1 MISALLLV
9 LAQPADEADQAA
21 ADAAVA
27 EASAAADAATLSDDE
42 CDDPQAQQQM
52 NYCAARDFAA
62 ADAALNEQWELTV
75 AAMKDRD
82 TMIDRANDRRPGS
95 YEILLEGQRA
105 WLKYRDAQCQ
115 NEGYYARGGSL
126 EPLLVAQCRTYLTEL
141 RTQQLRDLAVEP
153 DL

>member
-1 MISALLLV
+1 MIA
-9 LAQPADEADQAA
+9 
-21 ADAAVA
+21 
-27 EASAAADAATLSDDE
+27 AATLLLIAQAGATEAVDE
-42 CDDPQAQQQM
+42 CIDPQAQQQM

-95 YEILLEGQRA
+95 YELLLEGQRA

-141 RTQQLRDLAVEP
+141 RTQQLRHLAVEP